1 MESPDINN
9 GSTPIGLGGK
19 ARTKFGLAACFALPP
34 FFFAMMWL
42 GGAAGAAWFALPPFF
57 AMMWLGGAA
66 VNVIAGTPV
75 PGMLSYI
82 SVRGAWFAAISLG
95 FSLFF
100 LVAGLRKSYLGRTSS

>member
-19 ARTKFGLAACFALPP
+19 ARTKFGLAAC
-34 FFFAMMWL
+34 
-42 GGAAGAAWFALPPFF
+42 FALPPFF

>member
-19 ARTKFGLAACFALPP
+19 ARTKFGLAACFAIPP
-34 FFFAMMWL
+34 FFIAMMWL
-42 GGAAGAAWFALPPFF
+42 GGAAGA
-57 AMMWLGGAA
+57 
-66 VNVIAGTPV
+66 VIAGTPV

-82 SVRGAWFAAISLG
+82 SARGAWFAAISLG

>member
-66 VNVIAGTPV
+66 GAAWTPV
-75 PGMLSYI
+75 LGMLSYI